1 MVTAIA
7 ANARIIPI
15 IEEIPILPVAFRN
28 QTRETIPSRIAAIAR
43 MPVRITHERM
53 LRNRLTK
60 PSQFF
65 ERRGMRLVPVQTLQ
79 SRRGVGQQ
87 RLRVLGPAVLPDRL
101 PVFEEAVLQ
110 VVAVPGVSRSSCRT
124 CWYRDSGSRTH
135 RRTYAASAP
144 SCVLPAFRVPVS
156 VGEGNSTCFLL
167 PGGVVQLLM
176 VYSPRL
182 QAAQGRS
189 AGSSHP

>member
-53 LRNRLTK
+53 LRSRLTK

-65 ERRGMRLVPVQTLQ
+65 ERRGTAAGAGADAAVVT
-79 SRRGVGQQ
+79 RG
-87 RLRVLGPAVLPDRL
+87 
-101 PVFEEAVLQ
+101 
-110 VVAVPGVSRSSCRT
+110 
-124 CWYRDSGSRTH
+124 W
-135 RRTYAASAP
+135 AAAAAGTRAG
-144 SCVLPAFRVPVS
+144 CAA
-156 VGEGNSTCFLL
+156 GEVTGI
-167 PGGVVQLLM
+167 
-176 VYSPRL
+176 
-182 QAAQGRS
+182 
-189 AGSSHP
+189 